1 MKMISF
7 IESYL
12 KTIKLDDGDVLHALK
27 KTDIGFEEF
36 GEFYFS
42 KIKYKKIK
50 AWKMHTKITLN
61 LVVPFG
67 NVEFAI
73 RNDEGD
79 FQTITIGENNYK
91 RLTIP
96 PGIWHGFKGLN
107 KEFSLIA
114 SVIDK
119 PHDPSEIMR
128 KELGYFNYEWKN

>member
-1 MKMISF
+1 MSSF

-12 KTIKLDDGDVLHALK
+12 KTIKLDDGDVLHASK

-107 KEFSLIA
+107 KEFC
-114 SVIDK
+114 
-119 PHDPSEIMR
+119 
-128 KELGYFNYEWKN
+128 